1 MKAPLATITQSQ
13 PGYPGAWLVTPEV
26 APAPVLTVWGNTDDL
41 LKRTRPLVAL
51 VCSQRAPAG
60 ALLGFH
66 ELAQSHRMGGE
77 MVASGFQSLVEQ
89 EVLRVL
95 LRGPAPFLWFRA
107 RGLPMQRLDDA
118 TRSALEQGHLLM
130 LSACPPTVTR
140 PDRNGTWR
148 RDLLMT
154 AMADAL
160 LVGYA
165 SPGGQAERLVH
176 QALAW
181 HKPVYALD
189 HPANERL
196 FALGIQRWRGAT
208 TTP

>member
-1 MKAPLATITQSQ
+1 MA
-13 PGYPGAWLVTPEV
+13 V
-26 APAPVLTVWGNTDDL
+26 
-41 LKRTRPLVAL
+41 
-51 VCSQRAPAG
+51 
-60 ALLGFH
+60 
-66 ELAQSHRMGGE
+66 
-77 MVASGFQSLVEQ
+77 SGFQSLVEQ

-107 RGLPMQRLDDA
+107 RGLPMRRVEPA
-118 TRSALEQGHLLM
+118 TRSALQEGRLLM
-130 LSACPPTVTR
+130 LSACPPIVTR
-140 PDRNGTWR
+140 PNRKTTWQ

-165 SPGGQAERLVH
+165 SPGGQADRLVH

-181 HKPVYALD
+181 GKPTYALD

-196 FALGIQRWRGAT
+196 FALGVRRWRDNAI
-208 TTP
+208 TP